1 MFIPKS
7 LDVQITYAKALL
19 YSSSFISA
27 PDDAE
32 YVVQPFPTG
41 GDRFAAGEI
50 AKRKDPSQF
59 TRTGM
64 LCFNQASVSR
74 KVVAGVSIRC

>member
-7 LDVQITYAKALL
+7 LDVQITYAKRLL
-19 YSSSFISA
+19 YSSAFISA

-59 TRTGM
+59 TRTVR
-64 LCFNQASVSR
+64 LLLVSVL
-74 KVVAGVSIRC
+74 VS